1 MIDSLPRLTK
11 AQRKATGAHYTPREL
26 ADFVAGQIAA
36 ITSNKTGVVLDPA
49 CGDGELLRAYR
60 DHLPMSKLVGF
71 DLDADALR
79 IAKENVGIGRFEHRD
94 FLDIALEYRNGGLFA
109 PVEQKVDAVIAN
121 PPYVR
126 TQVMGA
132 GRSQELASKFSLKG
146 RVDLYFAFLEGISEI
161 LKPGGI
167 AGVIVSNRFMTTRA
181 GAVVRDRILDNFHVI
196 HVWDLGDTKIFEA
209 AVLPA
214 VLLLRKKDGPVSTSP
229 RMTSIY
235 TTKEDSQ
242 YEAGSPISA
251 LINTGNVRVGSQT
264 FKVQHGTLDHS
275 EGTWRVANTV
285 SDGWISTVK
294 SYTAMTFGEI
304 GKIRV
309 GIKTTA
315 DKIFVKK
322 TWEEPRPELL
332 RRLFTHKSAR
342 RYKAL
347 PTTHEILY
355 THTMRGAKKAPVNL
369 DDYPTSKAYLEAHKS
384 ELEKRTYVIE
394 SGRKWFEIW
403 VPQTP
408 NLWESPKL
416 VWPDISERATF
427 WISLDG
433 ELVQGDCYWLSPE
446 PGKEELLW
454 LALAVSNSAFIEEFY
469 DRTCGNK
476 LYAGRRRYMT
486 QYVENFPIPDPKS
499 EISKKIIADVKK
511 LYRMVPSKESDVIA
525 DSLDKDVFAAFG
537 LAPKKITR

>member
-229 RMTSIY
+229 
-235 TTKEDSQ
+235 
-242 YEAGSPISA
+242 
-251 LINTGNVRVGSQT
+251 
-264 FKVQHGTLDHS
+264 H
-275 EGTWRVANTV
+275 
-285 SDGWISTVK
+285 
-294 SYTAMTFGEI
+294 
-304 GKIRV
+304 
-309 GIKTTA
+309 
-315 DKIFVKK
+315 
-322 TWEEPRPELL
+322 
-332 RRLFTHKSAR
+332 
-342 RYKAL
+342 
-347 PTTHEILY
+347 
-355 THTMRGAKKAPVNL
+355 
-369 DDYPTSKAYLEAHKS
+369 
-384 ELEKRTYVIE
+384 
-394 SGRKWFEIW
+394 
-403 VPQTP
+403 
-408 NLWESPKL
+408 
-416 VWPDISERATF
+416 
-427 WISLDG
+427 
-433 ELVQGDCYWLSPE
+433 
-446 PGKEELLW
+446 
-454 LALAVSNSAFIEEFY
+454 
-469 DRTCGNK
+469 
-476 LYAGRRRYMT
+476 
-486 QYVENFPIPDPKS
+486 
-499 EISKKIIADVKK
+499 
-511 LYRMVPSKESDVIA
+511 
-525 DSLDKDVFAAFG
+525 
-537 LAPKKITR
+537 